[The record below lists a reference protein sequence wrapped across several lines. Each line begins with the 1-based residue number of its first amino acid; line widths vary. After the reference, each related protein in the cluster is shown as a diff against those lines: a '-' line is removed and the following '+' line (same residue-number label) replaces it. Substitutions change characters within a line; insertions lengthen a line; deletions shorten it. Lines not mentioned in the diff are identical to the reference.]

1 MCAQHFNLTM
11 MTSTST
17 YRQQKKSYK
26 LKRQILQKKKTNKYL
41 NKTVQNKMIKCHY
54 AKVQFEKD
62 VENEQDM
69 ISGARLLVG
78 EG

>member
-1 MCAQHFNLTM
+1 M

-26 LKRQILQKKKTNKYL
+26 LKGQILQKKNNKKTNKYL
-41 NKTVQNKMIKCHY
+41 NKTIQNKMIKCHY

-69 ISGARLLVG
+69 ISGAR
-78 EG
+78 

>member
-1 MCAQHFNLTM
+1 
-11 MTSTST
+11 
-17 YRQQKKSYK
+17 
-26 LKRQILQKKKTNKYL
+26 
-41 NKTVQNKMIKCHY
+41 MIKCHY